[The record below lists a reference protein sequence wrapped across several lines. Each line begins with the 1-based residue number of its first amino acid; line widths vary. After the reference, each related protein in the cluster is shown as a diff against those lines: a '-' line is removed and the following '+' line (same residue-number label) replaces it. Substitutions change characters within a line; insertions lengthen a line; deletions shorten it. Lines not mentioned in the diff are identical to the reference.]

1 MTAHLGTGDLR
12 LRPSTPTVSG
22 WRTAWRW
29 ARGIFIEERLLDIST
44 DGGGHRRQV
53 GREPEVQ
60 EDLAHDLRLGNE
72 REHDHRTVAP
82 RTRQGV
88 EEERKLPLPRRP
100 RPSQDGLNGPRIR
113 DAALDSGRADLM
125 WGFFGTGVSQPQ
137 SRPATDDRRDFG
149 NEVVVGA
156 APRLFWH

>member
-1 MTAHLGTGDLR
+1 LVTAHLGKGDLR
-12 LRPSTPTVSG
+12 LRPSTPAVSG

-29 ARGIFIEERLLDIST
+29 AEGIFTEERLLDIST

-60 EDLAHDLRLGNE
+60 QDLAHDLRLGNE

-88 EEERKLPLPRRP
+88 EEEDS
-100 RPSQDGLNGPRIR
+100 SQ
-113 DAALDSGRADLM
+113 
-125 WGFFGTGVSQPQ
+125 
-137 SRPATDDRRDFG
+137 
-149 NEVVVGA
+149 
-156 APRLFWH
+156 